1 MILGIDPGPVIQS
14 YVVFDGKRVIAS
26 GDVSLTE
33 MVQLIHQDHSE
44 LMIAIEHIE
53 CMGMAV
59 GKEVF
64 QTVFNSGRMFSAAA
78 VCRMIPR
85 RDIKL
90 HLCGSNRAKDSNVRQ
105 SLIDKVGPVGTKR
118 NPGPCYGVSNHLW
131 SALAVAVT
139 ATDLACTAN
148 EFFPPE

>member
-1 MILGIDPGPVIQS
+1 MILAIDPGPIIQS
-14 YVVFDGKRVIAS
+14 YVVFDGERVIAA
-26 GDVSLTE
+26 GDVPLAE
-33 MVQLIHQDHSE
+33 MVRLIYQDHSE
-44 LMIAIEHIE
+44 LLIAVEHIE

-64 QTVFNSGRMFSAAA
+64 TTVFNSGRIFSAAA

-85 RDIKL
+85 RDIRM

-105 SLIDKVGPVGTKR
+105 ALIDKVGAVGTKR
-118 NPGPCYGVSNHLW
+118 KPGPCYGVANHLW

-139 ATDLACTAN
+139 ATDIVQTPN